1 MAKGTTV
8 ATPQREKRR
17 VIWVY
22 LPEAKRKPLARCVAL
37 SGKTHRQIAAEVGW
51 TSHAMISHLIKG
63 RKNSVKNDS
72 ATLLCKALSV
82 DVSDLFVVELSR
94 VAEQPVAK
102 HTRAA

>member
-1 MAKGTTV
+1 MRRPET
-8 ATPQREKRR
+8 RKRR

-22 LPEAKRKPLARCVAL
+22 LPEQKRKPLARCVAL

-51 TSHAMISHLIKG
+51 QSHSMLSHLIKG
-63 RKNSVKNDS
+63 RKNSVSNDS

-94 VAEQPVAK
+94 SASDSVSSNAQGK
-102 HTRAA
+102 AA